1 MSVRSL
7 TRAVP
12 VTGGRPPGKGGR
24 SPGKRPYSAEGG
36 QGRAALLFLLPALV
50 GFVAFYVY
58 PSLRGAWISL
68 TDWNLLSEPR
78 FTGGANYAEL
88 AGDPLFWRA
97 LLLTLYNTALNLVWQ
112 LSLALLLAALMHRL
126 TKSVVLR
133 ATLLLPWLVPNV
145 STALLWLWLLDAN
158 LGFFNQLLSSMG
170 LSTHGF
176 FNSPSEAMP
185 TVAAVTA
192 WSSVGYVALLLYA
205 GMLQIPAQVYEAA
218 SIDGAG
224 EIRTFLRVTLPLLRP
239 ILALVLVVS
248 VIGCFQIFDTIAVTT
263 KGGPINATKVIYYYI
278 YQEAFTHFRMG
289 YASAMALSLVLVLGT
304 LTYLQMRLMR
314 ASSSDLG

>member
-1 MSVRSL
+1 MNTQAL

-12 VTGGRPPGKGGR
+12 ALGRR
-24 SPGKRPYSAEGG
+24 RHSAEGG
-36 QGRAALLFLLPALV
+36 QGGAALLFLLPALA
-50 GFVAFYVY
+50 GFTLFYIY
-58 PSLRGAWISL
+58 PSVRGAWISL
-68 TDWNLLSEPR
+68 TDWNLLSDPE
-78 FTGGANYAEL
+78 FTGMDNYAEL
-88 AGDPLFWRA
+88 AVDPLFWRA
-97 LLLTLYNTALNLVWQ
+97 LLLTGYNTVLNLVGQ
-112 LSLALLLAALMHRL
+112 LTLALLLAALMHRL

-133 ATLLLPWLVPNV
+133 AMLLLPWLVPNV
-145 STALLWLWLLDAN
+145 SMALLWLWLLDAN
-158 LGFFNQLLSSMG
+158 LGFVNQLLSSLG

-176 FNSPSEAMP
+176 FSSPGEAMP
-185 TVAAVTA
+185 TVAAVTTWA
-192 WSSVGYVALLLYA
+192 SVGYVALLLYA
-205 GMLQIPAQVYEAA
+205 GMMQIPTQVYEAA
-218 SIDGAG
+218 AIDGAG
-224 EIRTFLRVTLPLLRP
+224 EIRTFFRVTLPLLRP

-248 VIGCFQIFDTIAVTT
+248 VIGCFQIFDTIAVAT